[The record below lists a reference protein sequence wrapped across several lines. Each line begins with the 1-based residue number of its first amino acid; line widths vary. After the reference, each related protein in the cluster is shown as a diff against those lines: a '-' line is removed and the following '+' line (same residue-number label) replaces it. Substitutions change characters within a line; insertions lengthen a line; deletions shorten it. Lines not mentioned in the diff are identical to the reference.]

1 MLGAALSSAAIYF
14 AYVRPRRGHIGG
26 GGGWRAAIGEM
37 REALADGRLLT
48 AETLPLTAEGEEEE
62 HDAVGS
68 AEMKALRWG
77 GGVRTAASA
86 AVGETDEPVDA
97 SMLDGPAPDA
107 YSLPALHVPSVT
119 SLLAK
124 WEARM

>member
-1 MLGAALSSAAIYF
+1 MLGAALSTAAIYYLAF
-14 AYVRPRRGHIGG
+14 VRPRRGHMGGG
-26 GGGWRAAIGEM
+26 GGGWRAAVGQM
-37 REALADGRLLT
+37 REALA
-48 AETLPLTAEGEEEE
+48 AEMRPLTAGGEEEQ

-68 AEMKALRWG
+68 AEMKTLRWG

-86 AVGETDEPVDA
+86 AVDEEDEADEPLDA